1 MDPPFGLTN
10 ESWDVPWKDDQ
21 WQNAKKLLHTQR
33 GKLFQLSYFL

>member
-21 WQNAKKLLHTQR
+21 WQNAIKTVAYTVR
-33 GKLFQLSYFL
+33 